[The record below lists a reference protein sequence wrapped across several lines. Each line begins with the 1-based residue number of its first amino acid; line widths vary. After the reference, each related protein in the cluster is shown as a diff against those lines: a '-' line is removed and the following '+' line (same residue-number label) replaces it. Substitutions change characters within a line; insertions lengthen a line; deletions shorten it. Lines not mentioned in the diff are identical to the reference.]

1 MVDVD
6 KKLELRLPGEML
18 LLVFQHLDPDSLV
31 AVRQTCRFGLKVTE
45 RSN

>member
-31 AVRQTCRFGLKVTE
+31 AVRQTCRFGLKVT
-45 RSN
+45 